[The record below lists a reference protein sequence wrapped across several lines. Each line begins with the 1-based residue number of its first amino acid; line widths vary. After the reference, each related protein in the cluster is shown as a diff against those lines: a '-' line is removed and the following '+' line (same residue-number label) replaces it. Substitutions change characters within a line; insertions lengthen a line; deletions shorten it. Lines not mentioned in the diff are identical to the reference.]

1 MKNLKSLNI
10 DKSLLLKMFLS
21 RYPCLNES
29 DFERYFEE
37 YQNIKPF
44 KASENIFESGQTISD
59 EAHYIMRLILS
70 FKIAE
75 ALEVMKI
82 DLSDPNI
89 GEDFNV
95 GNVGTPGRIAKCWVG
110 ADTNDDSEIGSGRF
124 MKPIRIASFPN
135 NNAYSKIPITKRVN
149 ISANCSHHF
158 LPFNTAFDENSYA
171 IISYVPKE
179 NVLGISKLQ
188 RLADYVSRRFW
199 LQEDLTKELYRKISE
214 AAQTK
219 DVYVGL
225 FNIKHTCEWLRGA
238 KNAEGG
244 FTSEYYSGVFDDAEL
259 RKQVK
264 RT

>member
-1 MKNLKSLNI
+1 MKLTDISKEELETMNYDDIAYVILNTEKKLEQLEKQSEDTGKDLK
-10 DKSLLLKMFLS
+10 
-21 RYPCLNES
+21 
-29 DFERYFEE
+29 
-37 YQNIKPF
+37 
-44 KASENIFESGQTISD
+44 
-59 EAHYIMRLILS
+59 
-70 FKIAE
+70 
-75 ALEVMKI
+75 
-82 DLSDPNI
+82 NI

-199 LQEDLTKELYRKISE
+199 LQEDLTKELYKKISE

-244 FTSEYYSGVFDDAEL
+244 FTSEYYSGVFEDAEL
-259 RKQVK
+259 RKQVT